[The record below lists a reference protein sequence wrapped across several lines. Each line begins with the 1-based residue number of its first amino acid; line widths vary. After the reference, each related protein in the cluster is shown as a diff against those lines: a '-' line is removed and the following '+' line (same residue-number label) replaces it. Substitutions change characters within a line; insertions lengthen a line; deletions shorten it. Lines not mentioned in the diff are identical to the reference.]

1 MPNIDLPY
9 MLYLAWCQTA
19 ETPSG
24 ARIYGHPREGP
35 IDRKKKKEALKTA
48 PADCNELSMMAAREL
63 SNIVRGGYS
72 ASAKAALRFPVG
84 GGATLA
90 LASCG
95 HASNRPSHLIR
106 IARRREKAATRR
118 LSAMRS

>member
-35 IDRKKKKEALKTA
+35 IDRKKKKK
-48 PADCNELSMMAAREL
+48 R
-63 SNIVRGGYS
+63 
-72 ASAKAALRFPVG
+72 
-84 GGATLA
+84 
-90 LASCG
+90 
-95 HASNRPSHLIR
+95 
-106 IARRREKAATRR
+106 
-118 LSAMRS
+118 